1 MTEENNGIRQ
11 LLDTAQRVQQE
22 MTQVQDKLGRLTV
35 EGSAGGGMVLVTAN
49 GRQQI
54 TSIRIEA
61 QVLDPADVEMLQ
73 DLVLAATN
81 AALAKAAKAAQ
92 DEMSKVT
99 GNLNLQIPGLTL

>member
-1 MTEENNGIRQ
+1 MTEENNGLRQ

-22 MTQVQDKLGRLTV
+22 MAQAQDRLGRLTV

-61 QVLDPADVEMLQ
+61 QMLDPADVEMLQ
-73 DLVLAATN
+73 DLVMAATN
-81 AALAKAAKAAQ
+81 AALTKAATAAQ
-92 DEMSKVT
+92 EEMSKVT
-99 GNLNLQIPGLTL
+99 GGLNLQIPGLNL